1 MAAGDSWKMVELE
14 LPLKERQNQKCRRSD
29 VRTRTEAGPGHE
41 MSLFRIKFIQDLI
54 LNLRPTPLEGQETG
68 IPS

>member
-1 MAAGDSWKMVELE
+1 MELE
-14 LPLKERQNQKCRRSD
+14 LPLKERQNQKCRSD
-29 VRTRTEAGPGHE
+29 MRTRTEAGPGHE
-41 MSLFRIKFIQDLI
+41 MSLFRIKFVQGLI